1 MNFFDEQLSIK
12 TQMDQTCLSS
22 GSSLKMSRS
31 SSTNAND
38 PSASSFVTFLIS
50 ISSKRVPYCSL
61 SSLCTNT
68 IHNPFIVI
76 QLDSWWFKPDGNG
89 FQEYR
94 SINQDLQFK
103 WSSDTGKQHR
113 TLMVITCTWNECMRR
128 WTKFKRN
135 WPSFACKLIL
145 FEHLF
150 YSHTN
155 EVSKI
160 SINCNYHLRKY
171 CRSRLA

>member
-1 MNFFDEQLSIK
+1 MNSYPLKHKWIK
-12 TQMDQTCLSS
+12 TCFSS
-22 GSSLKMSRS
+22 GSLLKMPRS
-31 SSTNAND
+31 SSTNANN
-38 PSASSFVTFLIS
+38 PSASSLVDFFIS
-50 ISSKRVPYCSL
+50 ISSKRVQYCS
-61 SSLCTNT
+61 
-68 IHNPFIVI
+68 
-76 QLDSWWFKPDGNG
+76 LDSWWYKPDGNG
-89 FQEYR
+89 FQQLR

-103 WSSDTGKQHR
+103 WSSDTGKQHP
-113 TLMVITCTWNECMRR
+113 TVLVFTCTWNECMSR
-128 WTKFKRN
+128 WTKFNRN

-171 CRSRLA
+171 SWRRLA